1 MLHSIPRPPR
11 PGDELALLDRVR
23 RGDRG
28 AFEALYRRFQ
38 RPLAAYLLRLTGRPD
53 AVDEL
58 VDDTLLVVWKQADRF
73 DGRSR
78 LSTWIFGIA
87 YKKALKHLERRR
99 REAGRTGEADGEP
112 VAPEDGPER
121 LHVRRELARQVAAA
135 LDRLSAEQRG
145 VVVLTYY
152 HGLSYPE
159 IAEVMDCPVGTV
171 KTRMFHARRKLAHL
185 LADTVAGAGGE
196 DDDEA

>member
-1 MLHSIPRPPR
+1 MLHPIQGPP
-11 PGDELALLDRVR
+11 PQGEELSLLEGVR

-28 AFEALYRRFQ
+28 AFEALYRRFH
-38 RPLAAYLLRLTGRPD
+38 RPLAAYLLRLTGR
-53 AVDEL
+53 AEVVDEL
-58 VDDTLLVVWKQADRF
+58 VDDTLMVVWQQADRF

-87 YKKALKHLERRR
+87 YKKALKHLERQR
-99 REAGRTGEADGEP
+99 REAGRTGETDEEP

-121 LHVRRELARQVAAA
+121 LHVRRELAQQVAAA

-159 IAEVMDCPVGTV
+159 IAEVMSCPVGTV

-185 LADTVAGAGGE
+185 LADAAGTGGE
-196 DDDEA
+196 NDHEA

>member
-1 MLHSIPRPPR
+1 MLRPVHSQPD
-11 PGDELALLDRVR
+11 PGEELALLAGVR
-23 RGDRG
+23 GGDRA
-28 AFEALYRRFQ
+28 AFEALFRRFH
-38 RPLAAYLLRLTGRPD
+38 RPLAAYLLRLTGRPE

-58 VDDTLLVVWKQADRF
+58 VDDTLLVVWRQADRF

-99 REAGRTGEADGEP
+99 REESRTGESDAEP

-121 LHVRRELARQVAAA
+121 LQVRRELTRQVAAA
-135 LDRLSAEQRG
+135 LDKLSAEQRG

-185 LADTVAGAGGE
+185 LADAAVAGRE
-196 DDDEA
+196 DQDVD